1 MNLDRRLSLSLLLL
15 RLGVFVVMLA
25 WTLDK
30 FANPDHAAAVAENFY
45 MLEGLG
51 PTVLGVI
58 GAVQLVIVLAF
69 AVGFCRKISY
79 GLVLLMH
86 AVSTF
91 SSYQQYLD
99 PWNNLLFFA
108 AWPMLAA
115 CAALFLLREE
125 DTLLSVD
132 ALRGRKQSNED

>member
-1 MNLDRRLSLSLLLL
+1 MSFDRRLSLSLLLL
-15 RLGVFVVMLA
+15 RLGVFLVMVM

-45 MLEGLG
+45 LMEGMGRTALA
-51 PTVLGVI
+51 VI
-58 GAVQLVIVLAF
+58 GGIQLVIVLAF
-69 AVGFCRKISY
+69 VAGFCRRISY

-86 AVSTF
+86 AISTF

-115 CAALFLLREE
+115 CAALYLLREK

-132 ALRGRKQSNED
+132 ALRRGEQTE